1 MEAEL
6 NAAIGI
12 VNAFVLGL
20 VFWILVVG
28 FLLW

>member
-1 MEAEL
+1 MKAEL

-20 VFWILVVG
+20 VFWILVIG
-28 FLLW
+28 FFWW